1 MRFGRKAKAVI
12 LSALALF
19 GVGTTA
25 IATAA
30 WFTLRN
36 QSPELNMKTASPDL
50 AIDNN
55 NVTGYKINPTLG
67 TDGFPDYNSNT
78 VAHKKGSGS
87 TYGTTNNNQANADL
101 NFDVPSDGLGYYLVK
116 KNPSDTYKYKYDGN
130 SYAWKFDEFADGDIH
145 YVVLKNIS
153 MGITDS
159 FIVRNYSY
167 DISNYKTVN
176 TKVAIQKDNGNFSI
190 DAETY
195 EIKAGAAGTYNLWF
209 NKDTKKLTLE
219 EQLVVANQNLAG
231 IHAEKPTKNE
241 PLKAGGPTVT
251 ANTVYMLYDGTSV
264 WGSSARIFLEVKT
277 GTNPGNWYEF
287 SDSGYKYNDVPI
299 YKATA
304 DGSITTY
311 DIIRRNPEHTETWN
325 WTSVLSFSSST
336 NYLKYKSYSGKVMN
350 VNQSAFSSVIYDG
363 WVIVGYSTNSASSFY
378 GKSWD
383 SSGAIRLDSDAGNL
397 GKVVVDLR
405 AGDKFK
411 MAYMKGASV
420 TVEEYNYYANNS
432 DGATRMEVY
441 GGSVD
446 SYFKTDGYKNCVVK
460 DDVSLHCTIYFTNA
474 KKINVNITSSL
485 IIKAAKFDITGAYV
499 GVESTDAGSKSVL
512 LGGTVTKAEINALS
526 LIIPTGYSREST
538 NDVFTTSACTVSV
551 GVSFTADT
559 NPKTVYIKVVE
570 NPITIYLKAYFSDTA
585 SGSNGSIDD
594 TKTVTLN
601 TQFGA
606 TTVISE
612 GDLHTLWNGTYS
624 DNLTYGDGGTK
635 YNYGRIETSAHTSAI
650 STGTIANNT
659 TLYVRYVRVTHTI
672 TLTPS
677 YFEPNGM
684 NRLSFTI
691 QGSQTQGLLDNNDFT
706 TSKTF
711 DNCEYKDHTN
721 GIWYVFH
728 RADSNWYTDANC
740 TTTFTNAN
748 KIRANTTLYA
758 KMVAYPLTT
767 FYIDADYPGW
777 NNCYIHMWGS
787 LSGLVS
793 AMEDSLTTKAIATD
807 TYNKVYRVSI
817 PTMNITGF
825 LLHAGDS
832 SGKQTVDITPSS
844 MTGSSSK
851 YCRIAGDTE
860 SARTATF
867 TEYKSTSAT
876 NVWVQKYSGG
886 VWSNIT
892 GTSGTDGQLSYGD
905 GQGNDFI
912 LETGLQLKN
921 GDIIRVC
928 NGGTGTTYGYAEYVE
943 GNKGKHT
950 YVASNTVS
958 SSGDSIKI
966 SRLGSDTAT
975 ARFNFYVTHAGE
987 LSIAM
992 VPDYGN
998 GYYIMKY
1005 NSTDKTEN
1013 FIGAIKMD
1021 SADYSATYEGWY
1033 CGNTSEK
1040 IYIRSYLD
1048 AVDRICTSL
1057 TTASETY
1064 ATMKTDSGDDQYCI
1078 TFKNTGHYSIRV
1090 TGQIVEI
1097 KSYTVDDFF
1106 ALNRL
1111 DSSLVTGT
1119 DTAKQQEIW
1128 RQKTAIV
1135 MEIPFTAN
1143 NPYSASVNLKVD
1155 CSASWIGVHFAVYSS
1170 QLADPYTTMHGASKS
1185 TYTTSYLSDAH
1196 TSTPISDT
1204 NSLTISPNSGGTF
1217 YAYVL
1222 IDYRYTVTAGNL
1234 TGSRPEI
1241 GLYLQLVQR

>member
-130 SYAWKFDEFADGDIH
+130 SYAWKFDEFTDGDIH

-219 EQLVVANQNLAG
+219 EQLVVSNQNVASLQASRK
-231 IHAEKPTKNE
+231 ELKN
-241 PLKAGGPTVT
+241 
-251 ANTVYMLYDGTSV
+251 ANSYTITVYYAISTSYTVKAHPNTGDG
-264 WGSSARIFLEVKT
+264 WSSEITMTKQSYSYRDKPVYSASITVSNATFWEIQFQLWDGGTWKSEQLALNNT
-277 GTNPGNWYEF
+277 GTNY
-287 SDSGYKYNDVPI
+287 SDLNNKIWWDGGGTTRDNFYDS
-299 YKATA
+299 TA
-304 DGSITTY
+304 G
-311 DIIRRNPEHTETWN
+311 
-325 WTSVLSFSSST
+325 L
-336 NYLKYKSYSGKVMN
+336 L
-350 VNQSAFSSVIYDG
+350 YDG
-363 WVIVGYSTNSASSFY
+363 WVIVGYSSNSASSFY
-378 GKSWD
+378 GKSWNA
-383 SSGAIRLDSDAGNL
+383 SGAIRLESDAGNL

-411 MAYMKGASV
+411 MAYMKGANV
-420 TVEEYNYYANNS
+420 TNEDYSYYIDNDS
-432 DGATRMEVY
+432 TKGTRMEVY

-446 SYFKTDGYKNCVVK
+446 SYFKTDSDLNCVVK
-460 DDVSLHCTIYFTNA
+460 DGISLHCTIYFTNA

-499 GVESTDAGSKSVL
+499 GVESTNAGSKSVL
-512 LGGTVTKAEINALS
+512 LGGTVTKVEINALS
-526 LIIPTGYSREST
+526 LAIPAGYSREST

-551 GVSFTADT
+551 GASFTADT

-570 NPITIYLKAYFSDTA
+570 NPITIYLTAYFSDTA
-585 SGSNGSIDD
+585 SGSNGSIDN
-594 TKTVTLN
+594 TRSMTLN

-612 GDLHTLWNGTYS
+612 GDLHTLWSGTYS
-624 DNLTYGDGGTK
+624 DNLTYGDEGTK
-635 YNYGRIETSAHTSAI
+635 YSYGRIETSTHTSAI

-677 YFEPNGM
+677 YFEPNGT
-684 NRLSFTI
+684 NHLSFTI
-691 QGSQTQGLLDNNDFT
+691 QGSQTEGLLDNNDFT

-728 RADSNWYTDANC
+728 RADSNWYTDVNC
-740 TTTFTNAN
+740 TTTPTN

-777 NNCYIHMWGS
+777 NNCYIHMWGT
-787 LSGLVS
+787 LSGLDS
-793 AMEDSLTTKAIATD
+793 AMNNSLTAKAIATD

-817 PTMNITGF
+817 PTMDITGF
-825 LLHAGDS
+825 LLHAGDGT
-832 SGKQTVDITPSS
+832 GKQTVDITPSS

-867 TEYKSTSAT
+867 TDYKSTSAT

-886 VWSNIT
+886 VWTNIT

-905 GQGNDFI
+905 GQGNDYI
-912 LETGLQLKN
+912 LETGLQLTN
-921 GDIIRVC
+921 NDIIRVY
-928 NGGTGTTYGYAEYVE
+928 NVGSERAYGYAQYVT
-943 GNKGKHT
+943 GNKDKHT

-958 SSGDSIKI
+958 ISGDSIKI

-1040 IYIRSYLD
+1040 IFIRSYLD

-1155 CSASWIGVHFAVYSS
+1155 CSASWIGVRFAVYSS

-1185 TYTTSYLSDAH
+1185 TYTTSYLTDAH

-1234 TGSRPEI
+1234 TGGRPEI

>member
-130 SYAWKFDEFADGDIH
+130 SYAWKFDEFTDGDIH
-145 YVVLKNIS
+145 YVVLKNIT
-153 MGITDS
+153 MGIADS

-195 EIKAGAAGTYNLWF
+195 EIKASAAGTYNLWF

-219 EQLVVANQNLAG
+219 EQLVVANQNVASLQASRKELNNATSYT
-231 IHAEKPTKNE
+231 I
-241 PLKAGGPTVT
+241 
-251 ANTVYMLYDGTSV
+251 TVYYAISTSYTVKAHPNTGAGWSSEITMTKQSYSYRDKPVYSASITVSNATFWEIQFQLYDGGTWKSEQLALNNV
-264 WGSSARIFLEVKT
+264 
-277 GTNPGNWYEF
+277 GTNY
-287 SDSGYKYNDVPI
+287 SDLNNKIWWDGGGTTRDNFYDS
-299 YKATA
+299 TA
-304 DGSITTY
+304 G
-311 DIIRRNPEHTETWN
+311 
-325 WTSVLSFSSST
+325 L
-336 NYLKYKSYSGKVMN
+336 L
-350 VNQSAFSSVIYDG
+350 YDG
-363 WVIVGYSTNSASSFY
+363 WVIVGYSSNSASSFY
-378 GKSWD
+378 GKTWD
-383 SSGAIRLDSDAGNL
+383 ASGAIRLESDAGNY

-405 AGDKFK
+405 GGDKFK
-411 MAYMKGASV
+411 IAYMKGANV
-420 TVEEYNYYANNS
+420 TNEDYSYYIDNDS
-432 DGATRMEVY
+432 TKGTRMEVY

-446 SYFKTDGYKNCVVK
+446 SYFKTDGDLNCVVK
-460 DDVSLHCTIYFTNA
+460 DGISLHCTIYFTNA

-526 LIIPTGYSREST
+526 LTIPTGYSREST

-551 GVSFTADT
+551 GTSFTADT

-585 SGSNGSIDD
+585 SGNNGSIDN
-594 TKTVTLN
+594 TRSMTLN

-612 GDLHTLWNGTYS
+612 GDLHTLWSGTYS

-635 YNYGRIETSAHTSAI
+635 YSYGRIETSAHTSAI

-677 YFEPNGM
+677 YFEPNGT

-740 TTTFTNAN
+740 TTTFTN

-793 AMEDSLTTKAIATD
+793 TMSDSLTTKAIATD

-817 PTMNITGF
+817 PTTNISGF
-825 LLHAGDS
+825 LLHAGDGT
-832 SGKQTVDITPSS
+832 GKQTVDITPSL

-851 YCRIAGDTE
+851 YCRIAGDAE

-886 VWSNIT
+886 VWTNIT

-905 GQGNDFI
+905 GQGNDYI
-912 LETGLQLKN
+912 LETGLQLTN
-921 GDIIRVC
+921 NDIIRVY
-928 NGGTGTTYGYAEYVE
+928 NVGSGAAYGYAQYVA
-943 GNKGKHT
+943 GNKDKHT

-1021 SADYSATYEGWY
+1021 SADYTATYEGWY

-1040 IYIRSYLD
+1040 IFIRSYLD

-1155 CSASWIGVHFAVYSS
+1155 CSASWIGVRFAVYSS

-1185 TYTTSYLSDAH
+1185 TYTTSYLTDAH